1 MFRGVICAALR
12 ADDTRIILMKAFQ
25 IGSQQGLDALT
36 ATTRPEPVAGPG
48 QAIVAPRLVSLIS
61 RDVQILHGVYGARQE
76 PERIPVSEGVGEVIA
91 VGEGV
96 SQVKVGDRVICGHF
110 PDWLEGTFR
119 IDVFAHDV
127 GVTHDGW
134 LAEKV
139 VLPAAALIRVPDSLA
154 DQDVAALASAGL
166 TAWNALM
173 EVCKVKPGELVLC
186 LGTGGVALAAL
197 KLARLHGARVAITS
211 SSDEKLDIARQ
222 LGAEITINY
231 RTHPDWAAQVMAL
244 TNNTGADII
253 LETGGQDTL
262 GQSIAAA
269 AVNGRIAVI
278 GVTPGQHSPIPDYL
292 SLILKNVTI
301 RGIANGSRAMF
312 TDLIR
317 AIEANG
323 VETVVARTFKFADA
337 PQAYAYFAAAK
348 HIGKVLIEF
357 ERD

>member
-1 MFRGVICAALR
+1 MI
-12 ADDTRIILMKAFQ
+12 
-25 IGSQQGLDALT
+25 
-36 ATTRPEPVAGPG
+36 EPDGPG

-96 SQVKVGDRVICGHF
+96 SQVKVGDRVICGHS
-110 PDWLEGTFR
+110 PDWLEGPFR

-134 LAEKV
+134 LADK
-139 VLPAAALIRVPDSLA
+139 
-154 DQDVAALASAGL
+154 DVAALASAGL

-222 LGAEITINY
+222 LGADITINY

-244 TNNTGADII
+244 TNNTGADVI

-278 GVTPGQHSPIPDYL
+278 GVTPEKHSPIPDYL

-312 TDLIR
+312 VDLIR

-357 ERD
+357 ERN

>member
-1 MFRGVICAALR
+1 
-12 ADDTRIILMKAFQ
+12 MKAFQ

-36 ATTRPEPVAGPG
+36 ATTRPEPIAGPG

-61 RDVQILHGVYGARQE
+61 RDVQILRGTYGPRQL
-76 PERIPVSEGVGEVIA
+76 PERIPMSEGVGEVIA

-96 SQVKVGDRVICGHF
+96 SQVKPGDRVICGHF
-110 PDWLEGTFR
+110 PSWLQGEFR
-119 IDVFAHDV
+119 TSVFAHDV

-139 VLPAAALIRVPDSLA
+139 VLPAAALIHVPDALA
-154 DQDVAALASAGL
+154 DKDVAALASAGL

-222 LGAEITINY
+222 LGADITINY

-244 TNNTGADII
+244 SDNAGADII
-253 LETGGQDTL
+253 IETGGQDTL

-301 RGIANGSRAMF
+301 RGIANGSREMF
-312 TDLIR
+312 VDLIR
-317 AIEANG
+317 AIEVNG
-323 VETVVARTFKFADA
+323 IDTVVARTFKFADA
-337 PQAYAYFAAAK
+337 PEAYAYFAAAQ

-357 ERD
+357 ERK

>member
-1 MFRGVICAALR
+1 
-12 ADDTRIILMKAFQ
+12 MKAFQ
-25 IGSQQGLDALT
+25 IGNQQGLHTLT

-61 RDVQILHGVYGARQE
+61 RDVQILRGVYGAMQS
-76 PERIPVSEGVGEVIA
+76 PDRIPVSEGVGEVIA

-96 SQVKVGDRVICGHF
+96 NDIKPGDRVICGHF
-110 PDWLEGTFR
+110 PAWLTGEFNAG
-119 IDVFAHDV
+119 VFGHDV

-139 VLPAAALIRVPDSLA
+139 VLPAAALIRVPQALA
-154 DQDVAALASAGL
+154 DKDVAALASAGL
-166 TAWNALM
+166 TAWNALV

-197 KLARLHGARVAITS
+197 KLAKVLGARVAITS
-211 SSDEKLDIARQ
+211 SSDEKLEIARQ
-222 LGAEITINY
+222 LGADITVNY
-231 RTHPDWAAQVMAL
+231 RTHTDWAAQLMRL
-244 TNNTGADII
+244 TDNAGADII
-253 LETGGQDTL
+253 IETGGQDTL

-278 GVTPGQHSPIPDYL
+278 GVSPGQNSPIPDYV

-301 RGIANGSRAMF
+301 RGIANGNRKMF
-312 TDLIR
+312 VDLVR

-323 VETVVARTFKFADA
+323 IETVVAKTFTFENA
-337 PQAYAYFAAAK
+337 PDAYAYFAAAQ
-348 HIGKVLIEF
+348 HVGKVLIEF
-357 ERD
+357 NRS